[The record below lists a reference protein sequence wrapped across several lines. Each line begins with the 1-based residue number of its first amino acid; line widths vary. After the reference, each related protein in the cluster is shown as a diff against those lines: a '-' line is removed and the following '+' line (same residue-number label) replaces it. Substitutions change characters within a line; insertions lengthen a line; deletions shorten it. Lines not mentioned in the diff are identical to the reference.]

1 MKTTIRLCFALLCL
15 SVAEPKA
22 QAVIPAPD
30 GGYPGGN
37 TAEGQNALLSR
48 TIGNYNTAVGFFSL
62 KALTFAEFNTGVGA
76 GTLFFNNAHQNTATG
91 AGALLNNVTG
101 HSNTANGAFALFNNT
116 SGDSNIAL
124 GNSAGLLLTTGNF
137 NIDIGNPGLAGESST
152 IRIGNNQQTRTFI
165 TGIRGV
171 MRSRS
176 AARPTRARCGR
187 SSSAW
192 RGHEPADR
200 KSRGDRAAHHAY
212 RAAHGARTVA
222 VYSDADRDA
231 LHVREADAAVRIGGA
246 APRESYLNGAA
257 IMAAARQTGA
267 DAVHPGYGFLAEN
280 AGFAQAVLDAGLVWV
295 GPPPAASARWATRP
309 ARSASRARRR
319 ADGPGDEPR
328 QDDAALI
335 AAGSAVG
342 FPLMIKAAA
351 GGGGRGMR
359 LVRPGGSPPRSTR
372 RARRRS
378 TPFGD
383 DRLLLERSLMGA
395 RHIEVQVFADGT
407 ATCCISAS
415 ATARCSAG
423 TRSSSRRAPSP
434 AVDAALRERIGRPR
448 SRSRRRR
455 ATWAPA
461 RSSSCS
467 TTTASSIS
475 WR

>member
-37 TAEGQNALLSR
+37 TAEGQNALLSLTR
-48 TIGNYNTAVGFFSL
+48 IGNYNTAVGFFSL

-187 SSSAW
+187 CSSAW

-200 KSRGDRAAHHAY
+200 QPRRDRAARHAH
-212 RAAHGARTVA
+212 REAHGLRTIA

-231 LHVREADAAVRIGGA
+231 PHVRAADAAVHIGGSS
-246 APRESYLNGAA
+246 PKDSYLNSRHHGG
-257 IMAAARQTGA
+257 RQTGA
-267 DAVHPGYGFLAEN
+267 EAVHPGYGFLSEN
-280 AGFAQAVLDAGLVWV
+280 PDSRKLCTK
-295 GPPPAASARWATRP
+295 PAASGSARRLPRSARWATRRAP
-309 ARSASRARRR
+309 RRSRAK
-319 ADGPGDEPR
+319 AGVPVLGAEPR
-328 QDDAALI
+328 TGQPRI
-335 AAGSAVG
+335 AG
-342 FPLMIKAAA
+342 
-351 GGGGRGMR
+351 
-359 LVRPGGSPPRSTR
+359 
-372 RARRRS
+372 
-378 TPFGD
+378 
-383 DRLLLERSLMGA
+383 ERSY
-395 RHIEVQVFADGT
+395 R
-407 ATCCISAS
+407 
-415 ATARCSAG
+415 
-423 TRSSSRRAPSP
+423 
-434 AVDAALRERIGRPR
+434 
-448 SRSRRRR
+448 
-455 ATWAPA
+455 
-461 RSSSCS
+461 
-467 TTTASSIS
+467 
-475 WR
+475 